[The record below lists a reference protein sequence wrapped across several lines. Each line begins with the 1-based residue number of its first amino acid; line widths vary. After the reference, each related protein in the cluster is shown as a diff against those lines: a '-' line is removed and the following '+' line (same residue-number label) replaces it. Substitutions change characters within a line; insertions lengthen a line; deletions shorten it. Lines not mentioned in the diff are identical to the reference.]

1 MIVGENLKKYR
12 KKNGYSLKELSEVS
26 CISYKTLWKIEHGDV
41 DDITLP
47 TARKIKEALNITLDQ
62 LYEEK

>member
-1 MIVGENLKKYR
+1 MVTH
-12 KKNGYSLKELSEVS
+12 LKELSKVS
-26 CISYKTLWKIEHGDV
+26 GISYKTLWKIEHGDV